1 MNHVQNIATSMSR
14 LKLEVDEFLQVGR
27 DELID
32 DKDYHHHDYRHDR
45 KRHIGEPQAISAF
58 KIRWQPM
65 YYHSKYNQEEY
76 VFI

>member
-1 MNHVQNIATSMSR
+1 MSR

-45 KRHIGEPQAISAF
+45 KWHISEPQAISAF
-58 KIRWQPM
+58 KIRW
-65 YYHSKYNQEEY
+65 
-76 VFI
+76 